1 MANKKITQLPT
12 ASNSMQA
19 TDLIEAS
26 IDNGGGIFTSEKF
39 TGQQVSDGVIGIISN
54 YAVVGSAYSQQQQV
68 FATNTPTAVMT
79 EVPLIENNCLL
90 GGSHSTG
97 FIVDKTVCINIL
109 FEASVFNNGGGNADE
124 ISFHLQLNG
133 STVADSARYFIS
145 PTNNHTLAFS
155 ANWILNVSITDLIEV
170 MITISKVNFE
180 LIYESNYTGIGSPSA
195 KLNIFNIG

>member
-12 ASNSMQA
+12 AVNPMQA
-19 TDLIEAS
+19 TDLMEAS

-54 YAVVGSAYSQQQQV
+54 YAVVGSAYSQQPQF
-68 FATNTPTAVMT
+68 FAPNTPTAVMT
-79 EVPLIENNCLL
+79 EFPLIENNCLL
-90 GGSHSTG
+90 GGGHDTG
-97 FIVDKTVCINIL
+97 FIVDQTVCINIL
-109 FEASVFNNGGGNADE
+109 FEASVFNNGGTVDE

-145 PTNNHTLAFS
+145 PPTNETLAFS
-155 ANWILNVSITDLIEV
+155 ANWILNVSTTDLIEV
-170 MITISKVNFE
+170 MITVSKASYE
-180 LIYESNYTGIGSPSA
+180 LLYESNFTGIGSPSG

>member
-124 ISFHLQLNG
+124 ISFHLQLNC
-133 STVADSARYFIS
+133 
-145 PTNNHTLAFS
+145 L
-155 ANWILNVSITDLIEV
+155 L
-170 MITISKVNFE
+170 
-180 LIYESNYTGIGSPSA
+180 YTSPSPRDRQKSRMPSSA
-195 KLNIFNIG
+195 